1 MKKEIH
7 KSPSGHSKNYTKKI
21 YTKFVDKQYK
31 LTRETAPLSLILASR
46 HTTRFPLLH
55 FDEQTGL
62 NKPLRY
68 ARNQN
73 SPFQDEQDDNA
84 ILEPIVFED
93 GFLHVPKN
101 NQVLQKFM
109 ALHPGNGRVFTE
121 VNKAKEAAELVE
133 DLNLEVD
140 ALIEA
145 RQLTVEQVENVARVL
160 FQNDVSKVTTAELRR
175 DILIFAKQ
183 NPGGFMNL
191 LKDPA
196 LKFNATIQNILDK
209 NLIQLRNSKK
219 EVWFNTASNK
229 KKMCNIPY
237 GEDPLFIIASYFE
250 SDDGL
255 ESYKHLKELAKNS

>member
-1 MKKEIH
+1 MKKEN
-7 KSPSGHSKNYTKKI
+7 KSPKTDTVKITPKKS
-21 YTKFVDKQYK
+21 TPKFVDKQYK
-31 LTRETAPLSLILASR
+31 LTRETPPLSLILASR

-55 FDEQTGL
+55 FDDTTGI

-109 ALHPGNGRVFTE
+109 SLHPGNGRVFVE
-121 VNKAKEAAELVE
+121 VNKAKEAEELVH

-145 RQLTVEQVENVARVL
+145 RQLSVDQVENVARVL
-160 FQNDVSKVTTAELRR
+160 FQRDVSQVTTSELRR

-183 NPGGFMNL
+183 QPAGFMKL
-191 LKDPA
+191 LQDPA
-196 LKFNATIQNILDK
+196 LKFNATIQTILDK
-209 NLIQLRNSKK
+209 NLLQLRNNKK

-229 KKMCNIPY
+229 KKMCNVPY

-250 SDDGL
+250 SDDGI
-255 ESYKHLKELAKNS
+255 ESYKHLKALAKNS

>member
-1 MKKEIH
+1 MKKEIQSPQAGTVKATPR
-7 KSPSGHSKNYTKKI
+7 KSTA
-21 YTKFVDKQYK
+21 KFVDKQYK

-121 VNKAKEAAELVE
+121 VNRAKEAAELVE

-229 KKMCNIPY
+229 KKMCNIPF
-237 GEDPLFIIASYFE
+237 GEDPMYIMTSYFQ

-255 ESYKHLKELAKNS
+255 EIFKHLKALAKNA